1 MKGSL
6 RILYHIVVIIL
17 SAAIALSLPYTA
29 GFIAQKFLAYWSLI
43 ENEMIFLVSI
53 EIACAMLLIFFFN
66 YIGRGWKDRNLSN
79 AAKSAGLAFAPS
91 RKGLF
96 AQKRIKSL
104 KEKQGIARDI
114 MIIGSTGFRTFVN
127 SNGDLHD
134 VIKNCREAKIILLNP
149 HSEGASLRTKS
160 ILDSDIN
167 IDHFREQISKSI
179 DFFKGLKGAQKNVKL
194 KLYTD
199 VPFFKLAILGDYIWI
214 QHYHPGLDV
223 QIMPEYVFRHA
234 QNLNGFY
241 TPFYQYF
248 LSRWNDPEIP
258 EYDFDTEELIYRDKT
273 GNEIRREEF
282 NLTCDNNPH
291 ARDFGHNEA

>member
-66 YIGRGWKDRNLSN
+66 YIGRGWKDRKLSN

-91 RKGLF
+91 RKRLF
-96 AQKRIKSL
+96 TQKRIKRL

-114 MIIGSTGFRTFVN
+114 MVTGSTGFRTFVDQK
-127 SNGDLHD
+127 GDLHEA
-134 VIKNCREAKIILLNP
+134 IKNCREAKIMLLNP
-149 HSEGASLRTKS
+149 YSEGASIRASS
-160 ILDSDIN
+160 IPEPDITT
-167 IDHFREQISKSI
+167 DHFQGQIKKSI
-179 DFFKGLKGAQKNVKL
+179 DFLKGLNGVRRNVKM
-194 KLYTD
+194 KLYND
-199 VPFFKLAILGDYIWI
+199 APFLKLAILGDYIWV
-214 QHYHPGLDV
+214 QHYHAGLDV
-223 QIMPEYVFRHA
+223 QVMPEHVFKHN
-234 QNLNGFY
+234 QNSSGFY
-241 TPFYQYF
+241 APFYQYF
-248 LSRWNDPEIP
+248 LSRWNNPEIP

-282 NLTCDNNPH
+282 NLTCDNNGGK
-291 ARDFGHNEA
+291 D